1 MQKFQH
7 IINDEF
13 AALADKL
20 PPEIQRSITKQF
32 QFLRTN
38 PLHPSLRFKKVSER
52 WSLHVSLRITEHS
65 VMNRMMI
72 RLHGIGLGQ
81 AHDEYEKKI
90 K

>member
-13 AALADKL
+13 VALADKL
-20 PPEIQRSITKQF
+20 PPDIQRSIAKQF

-38 PLHPSLRFKKVSER
+38 PLYPSLRFKKVSGR
-52 WSLHVSLRITEHS
+52 WALRITKDY
-65 VMNRMMI
+65 RA
-72 RLHGIGLGQ
+72 LGYEQ
-81 AHDEYEKKI
+81 DDDTITWYWVGPHDEYEKKI

>member
-13 AALADKL
+13 VALADKL
-20 PPEIQRSITKQF
+20 PRDIQRAIAKQF

-38 PLHPSLRFKKVSER
+38 PLHPSLRFKKVSGR
-52 WSLHVSLRITEHS
+52 WSLRITKDY
-65 VMNRMMI
+65 RA
-72 RLHGIGLGQ
+72 LGYEQ
-81 AHDEYEKKI
+81 DDDTITWYWVGPHDEYEKRI